1 MNKKPLSIRQLWRS
15 KKIYWV
21 DTYKTIIR
29 YVSKDY
35 ADIFKPI
42 VIGSRTGK
50 RYFVKEEN
58 IQRFIKKFENSELS
72 E

>member
-1 MNKKPLSIRQLWRS
+1 
-15 KKIYWV
+15 V

-35 ADIFKPI
+35 TDIFKPI

-50 RYFVKEEN
+50 RYFIKEEN
-58 IQRFIKKFENSELS
+58 VKRFIKKFENSELS
-72 E
+72 V

>member
-1 MNKKPLSIRQLWRS
+1 MNKKPLSIHQLWRS

-35 ADIFKPI
+35 TDIFKPI
-42 VIGSRTGK
+42 VIGSGTGK
-50 RYFVKEEN
+50 RYFVKAEN
-58 IQRFIKKFENSELS
+58 IDKFVRMFENNKLV
-72 E
+72 

>member
-1 MNKKPLSIRQLWRS
+1 MNKKPLSIHQLWRS

-21 DTYKTIIR
+21 DTHKTIIR

-35 ADIFKPI
+35 VDIFKPI
-42 VIGSRTGK
+42 IIGSRSGK
-50 RYFVKEEN
+50 RYFLKEEN
-58 IQRFIKKFENSELS
+58 IKRFIKKFENNKLS

>member
-1 MNKKPLSIRQLWRS
+1 MNKKPLSIHQIWRS

-35 ADIFKPI
+35 TDIFKPSI
-42 VIGSRTGK
+42 IGKRTGR

-58 IQRFIKKFENSELS
+58 IDKFIRMFENNKLI
-72 E
+72 

>member
-1 MNKKPLSIRQLWRS
+1 MNKKPLSIHQLWRS

-58 IQRFIKKFENSELS
+58 IQRSIKKFENSELS

>member
-1 MNKKPLSIRQLWRS
+1 MNKKPLSIHQLWRS

-42 VIGSRTGK
+42 VIGSRSGK

-58 IQRFIKKFENSELS
+58 LKRFIKKFENSELS

>member
-1 MNKKPLSIRQLWRS
+1 MNKKPLSIHQLWRS